1 MPTKSFINQLVKVK
15 ECGVGGKN
23 CRFQGIKG

>member
-1 MPTKSFINQLVKVK
+1 MPTKSLINQLVKVK
-15 ECGVGGKN
+15 EYDVGGKN